1 MKPSGVAWIF
11 RQAFRASP
19 VILVWT
25 TVAAILLAFVPA
37 IQVLLIESVI
47 SSLGSK
53 SDGVTLGVLLM
64 SLGLLAGLT
73 PSLTALVDNFQKRA
87 SQKLQSRLNV
97 LVVREASRIQP
108 SVLANSGISTQVER
122 HSRAIGE
129 GVAWSVRNFISASTN
144 LLSAVGVIAAVFSF
158 SWVAGLC
165 TILAL
170 LPPLIHSRKMSA
182 VWEREWEMVS
192 GHYDKERYLRDLVVR
207 QRTATELTSLGSSE
221 RVAELVAREWENIQR
236 IMGKALYPQTLGSL
250 ASAVATAALLVGAI
264 FSVVTSEGY
273 AASAAAG
280 IYGVLSAV
288 SSAGGAGLSAGLALE
303 LVPQITR
310 LRDFIGQGR
319 ASRSRPVA
327 NSAERLNV
335 CGVSYQYKPGAQ
347 YALRDASLTAKKGE
361 VIAIV
366 GSNGA
371 GKTTLVN
378 AITGL
383 IDSREGEIVV
393 DSTRRGDLPEADWLS
408 HFGLLT
414 QEFGRFELT
423 VREAVKLGDSRRKV
437 SDEQIWDAL
446 RRAHADAFVEKL
458 PDGLDQQ
465 LGEQFGGVG
474 ISGGQWQRLAL
485 ARIYLRN
492 APIWILDEPTSA
504 IDAEAEEQV
513 FNELVAS
520 KDERITIV
528 VSHRAWTL
536 RGTDRIYVMDE
547 GAIVEHGTYDQLMD
561 LEGRFAKLFESQ
573 R

>member
-1 MKPSGVAWIF
+1 MKASGIIWIF
-11 RQAFRASP
+11 REAFKASP
-19 VILVWT
+19 IILTWT
-25 TVAAILLAFVPA
+25 TIAAVLLAFTPA

-47 SSLGSK
+47 SSLGGPGT
-53 SDGVTLGVLLM
+53 GVTLSILLM

-97 LVVREASRIQP
+97 LVVNEAARIQP
-108 SVLANSGISTQVER
+108 SILANSGISAQVER

-129 GVAWSVRNFISASTN
+129 GVAWSVRNFISACTN
-144 LLSAVGVIAAVFSF
+144 LLSAIGVIAAVFSF
-158 SWVAGLC
+158 SWIAGLC

-170 LPPLIHSRKMSA
+170 LPPLIHSRRMSA
-182 VWEREWEMVS
+182 VWEKEWEMVS

-221 RVAELVAREWENIQR
+221 RVAELVAREWDQIQR
-236 IMGKALYPQTLGSL
+236 IMGKALCPQTLGSL
-250 ASAVATAALLVGAI
+250 ASAVATALLLVGAI
-264 FSVVTSEGY
+264 FSVVTSEHY

-288 SSAGGAGLSAGLALE
+288 NSAGGAGLSAGLALE

-310 LRDFIGQGR
+310 LRDFIGEGR

-327 NSAERLNV
+327 KRAETLTV
-335 CGVSYQYKPGAQ
+335 TGISYQYQQGSQ
-347 YALRDASLTAKKGE
+347 YALRDASLVANKGD
-361 VIAIV
+361 VIALV
-366 GSNGA
+366 GANGA
-371 GKTTLVN
+371 GNTTLVN

-383 IDSREGEIVV
+383 INTRHGEVAV
-393 DSTRRGDLPEADWLS
+393 DSTRRSDSSEADWLS
-408 HFGLLT
+408 RFGLLT

-423 VREAVKLGDSRRKV
+423 VREAVKLGDSRRNV
-437 SDEQIWDAL
+437 PDREIWEAL
-446 RRAHADAFVEKL
+446 RRAHASSFVEKL

-465 LGEQFGGVG
+465 LGEQFGGAG

-513 FNELVAS
+513 FNELVAN
-520 KDERITIV
+520 KGDRITIV
-528 VSHRAWTL
+528 VSHRAW
-536 RGTDRIYVMDE
+536 
-547 GAIVEHGTYDQLMD
+547 
-561 LEGRFAKLFESQ
+561 
-573 R
+573 